1 LLLSTIDMRIFE
13 PKVASFIKV
22 LAAISLVAL
31 VLTPLAWGYE
41 QRRQA
46 RAWQTAACT
55 YRVREV
61 ALRTAIV
68 RVEYASHPCGALQ
81 RLGFELEAPR

>member
-1 LLLSTIDMRIFE
+1 MRILN
-13 PKVASFIKV
+13 PRVASFIKV

-31 VLTPLAWGYE
+31 VLTPIAWGYE

-46 RAWQTAACT
+46 RAWQSVACA

-61 ALRTAIV
+61 AQRTALA
-68 RVEYASHPCGALQ
+68 RVDYASDPCGALQ
-81 RLGFELEAPR
+81 RLGFELPEPR

>member
-1 LLLSTIDMRIFE
+1 MLLRTIDMRIFE
-13 PKVASFIKV
+13 PRVASFIKV

-31 VLTPLAWGYE
+31 VLTPIAWGYE

-61 ALRTAIV
+61 ALRTGIV
-68 RVEYASHPCGALQ
+68 RVEYASDPCGALQ